1 MAYVV
6 QGVSVFS
13 NIFAPDERYD
23 KNSYTLFFNSDDKTM
38 LRFAEKDVDVR
49 ALRYSSGEEVFT
61 VRMSCRATYADKDL
75 PPPPI
80 FDKDNNPV
88 VLKEEIPRY
97 HPVKVK
103 FEIEKSKAVLSREYF
118 LIIKAIQLLK
128 DLPSPFENVKSF

>member
-6 QGVSVFS
+6 EGVSVFS

-23 KNSYTLFFNSDDKTM
+23 KNSYTLYFNSDDKTM
-38 LRFAEKDVDVR
+38 LRFAEKDVAVR

-97 HPVKVK
+97 HPVKVR
-103 FEIEKSKAVLSREYF
+103 FEIEKGKAVRTGKFF
-118 LIIKAIQLLK
+118 LIIQSIQLLE
-128 DLPSPFENVKSF
+128 DLPNEE